1 MDYRESLAQSI
12 EEKKQEF
19 IRISNQIWEYAEPR
33 FQEEK
38 SSALQQ
44 QYLKEQVFAVRSDLA

>member
-1 MDYRESLAQSI
+1 MDYREILAQSI

-44 QYLKEQVFAVRSDLA
+44 QYLKEQGW